1 LPNARSPVSV
11 RPLNPP
17 PRVLF
22 EPLVRAALLE
32 DVTHGGDLTTGAILH
47 ERTPAR
53 ARLVARAGGV
63 VAGLDAA
70 LLAFSLLD
78 PRTECTTIV
87 PDGEA
92 ASAGGAIA
100 EVHGDARALLTGER
114 TALNLLC
121 RLSGVATLTR
131 RFVER
136 VARTKARIADTRKTT
151 PGLRALEKYAVRC
164 GGGVNHRY
172 GLDDAVL
179 IKDNH
184 LAIAGSIAAAVQAVR
199 RSVGH
204 TVKIQ
209 VEVDTLDQLSEA
221 LVAEV
226 DAVLLDNM
234 TTEQLSNAVTAIGGR
249 AIAEASGGVN
259 LDTVAE
265 IARTGVDLV
274 SVGALTHSAPALDI
288 GLDFIA

>member
-1 LPNARSPVSV
+1 
-11 RPLNPP
+11 
-17 PRVLF
+17 
-22 EPLVRAALLE
+22 
-32 DVTHGGDLTTGAILH
+32 
-47 ERTPAR
+47 
-53 ARLVARAGGV
+53 
-63 VAGLDAA
+63 
-70 LLAFSLLD
+70 
-78 PRTECTTIV
+78 
-87 PDGEA
+87 
-92 ASAGGAIA
+92 
-100 EVHGDARALLTGER
+100 
-114 TALNLLC
+114 
-121 RLSGVATLTR
+121 
-131 RFVER
+131 
-136 VARTKARIADTRKTT
+136 
-151 PGLRALEKYAVRC
+151 
-164 GGGVNHRY
+164 
-172 GLDDAVL
+172 VL

>member
-1 LPNARSPVSV
+1 RA
-11 RPLNPP
+11 
-17 PRVLF
+17 VL
-22 EPLVRAALLE
+22 
-32 DVTHGGDLTTGAILH
+32 
-47 ERTPAR
+47 
-53 ARLVARAGGV
+53 
-63 VAGLDAA
+63 
-70 LLAFSLLD
+70 
-78 PRTECTTIV
+78 
-87 PDGEA
+87 
-92 ASAGGAIA
+92 SA
-100 EVHGDARALLTGER
+100 ER
-114 TALNLLC
+114 TALNFVG
-121 RLSGVATLTR
+121 RLSGVATMTAAY
-131 RFVER
+131 VKQ
-136 VARTKARIADTRKTT
+136 AAGTKLRICCTRKTT

-164 GGGVNHRY
+164 GGGVNHRF